1 MTDIITAIIAAISP
15 AALPIVVCVLGCIL
29 WCYFIYLRIDRDL
42 HERLLPFDS
51 SLLLDFAPVLP
62 LISSGYFHTARGIID
77 GLTVE
82 NEELDEVRKWLIGAL
97 EEADET
103 EDGQ

>member
-1 MTDIITAIIAAISP
+1 MCKRTEYLESTDCVKQSLARENAGLDWNYAISK
-15 AALPIVVCVLGCIL
+15 
-29 WCYFIYLRIDRDL
+29 RIDRDL

-82 NEELDEVRKWLIGAL
+82 NEELDEVRKWLIDAL

-103 EDGQ
+103 GDGK